1 MTLGIE
7 HLTHHYRSQ
16 PALNDVSVQF
26 HAGEITA
33 ILGPNGAG
41 KSTLFKLIA
50 GLLPCQQGQITL
62 DGAALHGT
70 SRSLLG
76 QLGFV
81 FQEPAL
87 DMMRTGRAN
96 LLYAAGLHGLSRRDS
111 EAQVVATC
119 ELLGC
124 NPLLDRP
131 INQLSGG
138 ERRRIEVARALIH
151 QPRWLLLDEPS
162 VGLDID
168 SRQQLS
174 NDIHAMA
181 QEHQIGVVWCTHI
194 TDELRPEDRLLIM
207 HQGHIRFAGHCGS
220 QTELLSKY
228 RSEVDR
234 CLGTCD
240 RWWSLLFVNLPG
252 F

>member
-1 MTLGIE
+1 MTLCTE
-7 HLTHHYRSQ
+7 QLTHHYRSRL
-16 PALNDVSVQF
+16 ALDTFSVQF

-41 KSTLFKLIA
+41 KSTLCKLIA
-50 GLLPCQQGQITL
+50 GLITCQQGQIKL
-62 DGAALHGT
+62 DGSPLHGPT
-70 SRSLLG
+70 RKLIG

-96 LLYAAGLHGLSRRDS
+96 LLYAAGLHGLSKNAS
-111 EAQVVATC
+111 TAQIETTC
-119 ELLGC
+119 SLLHC
-124 NPLLDRP
+124 VHVLDRP
-131 INQLSGG
+131 VNQLSGG

-174 NDIHAMA
+174 EDIHAMA
-181 QEHQIGVVWCTHI
+181 REQHMGVVWCTHI
-194 TDELRPEDRLLIM
+194 TDELEPDDRLVIM
-207 HQGHIRFAGHCGS
+207 HRGTVRFSGYCGS
-220 QTELLSKY
+220 PNELLSRY
-228 RSEVDR
+228 RSEVVTD
-234 CLGTCD
+234 
-240 RWWSLLFVNLPG
+240 V
-252 F
+252 